1 MIHTPQRL
9 VPFLQFY
16 GLIIRNGNILQV
28 AGTDHILVAGT
39 GYDGSDPD
47 LNSAAGEVWLYGTS
61 PVEVRLS
68 DIFLIPDNERESLN
82 RITNTIEIRAERLCM
97 ASFDYTVCHV
107 GIPVCIP
114 DPGPDCSGVA
124 T

>member
-1 MIHTPQRL
+1 M
-9 VPFLQFY
+9 
-16 GLIIRNGNILQV
+16 

-82 RITNTIEIRAERLCM
+82 RITNTIEIRAERLAM